1 MDQITNTLR
10 LRTQQVTNYVTD
22 KKKLIK
28 MKKNKKNDQNT
39 LTDLINKISKQEK
52 NIRQMDQNFVNSL
65 NHLFETTN
73 NNELLTIKTFLTTF
87 HKVILGLSLN
97 KKQTKF
103 DSYINYQNNKDDPKI
118 EDINPFTELIHK
130 KQPNQDLI
138 LKEKTRKKKKKKKKK
153 DNEVNDDLTQNLFA
167 QPQPLIQKEKKKKK
181 SNKNNV
187 TSSRHSPLSKS
198 QNNST
203 IKHFSHKLSSSTG
216 NIQKNE
222 KQIKNTKESK
232 NKNKKKSDMDDNGT
246 TANKSNNYNY
256 SQASTLQ
263 TNSKMGKKKGNKKNN
278 KKKKNKEREDII
290 NFKDN
295 PKNKS
300 GVNFNEIFNVTINE
314 PYLIIES
321 QQIKPIGGDNKLY
334 SDDQRIWEVTDFSE
348 NRDQKKMNWNDSMK
362 MRNQFEESTQSDSE
376 QEISGQY
383 SLEI

>member
-28 MKKNKKNDQNT
+28 MKKNKKNDQNM

-65 NHLFETTN
+65 NNLFETTN

-130 KQPNQDLI
+130 KKPNQDLI

-203 IKHFSHKLSSSTG
+203 IKQFSHKLSSSTG

-222 KQIKNTKESK
+222 NQIKNTKENN
-232 NKNKKKSDMDDNGT
+232 NKNKKKSDMGDNGT
-246 TANKSNNYNY
+246 TANKLNNDNY

-263 TNSKMGKKKGNKKNN
+263 TNSKMGEKKGNKKNN

-300 GVNFNEIFNVTINE
+300 GVNFNEIFNVAINE

-334 SDDQRIWEVTDFSE
+334 SDNQRIWEVTDFSE
-348 NRDQKKMNWNDSMK
+348 NRDQKKMNWNDSIK